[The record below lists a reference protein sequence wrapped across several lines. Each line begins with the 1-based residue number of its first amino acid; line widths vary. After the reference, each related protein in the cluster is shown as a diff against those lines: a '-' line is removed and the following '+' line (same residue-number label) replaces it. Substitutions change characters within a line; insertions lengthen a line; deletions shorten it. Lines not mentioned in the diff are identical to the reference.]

1 MSANTIRKAKK
12 LVESG
17 GVSKIDDDLFQIKSS
32 SDPDKSYFVTSDTCE
47 CTGFK
52 NFYKFHHG
60 KGQGKLFS
68 FRSTQN
74 LQARKLI
81 LDYFRFFALIF
92 PTYALFFIITI
103 GLNINPGYFTINLIS

>member
-1 MSANTIRKAKK
+1 MSANTLRKAKK

-47 CTGFK
+47 CPGFK

-60 KGQGKLFS
+60 KGLKANCSHLEAIRIFKKEILKIILFLLYLL
-68 FRSTQN
+68 FPHM
-74 LQARKLI
+74 LCFLI
-81 LDYFRFFALIF
+81 L
-92 PTYALFFIITI
+92 
-103 GLNINPGYFTINLIS
+103 